1 MIPAGAEAGKSFL
14 CKPTSAREG
23 ERNVPS
29 GSTRKSLENLVG
41 TSLQKIAMD
50 DTLTAGLV
58 LVYSTQKVGCVGVCW
73 GVLQQKHIPPGNLWG
88 VAGTPQWY
96 TPESGV

>member
-1 MIPAGAEAGKSFL
+1 MAIIILYFRTKYYKICANG
-14 CKPTSAREG
+14 
-23 ERNVPS
+23 S
-29 GSTRKSLENLVG
+29 GQMHPHRLLSGLRKWHWGTKNPNADLRSSNL
-41 TSLQKIAMD
+41 
-50 DTLTAGLV
+50 TLD
-58 LVYSTQKVGCVGVCW
+58 YSTQKVGCVGVCW